1 VVGDVSQTSAALS
14 NSASIESEFGR
25 VASTQINMAAV
36 NADMSTTVR
45 NVRGAVTATAAAI
58 GNSLTVTGF

>member
-1 VVGDVSQTSAALS
+1 MNGA
-14 NSASIESEFGR
+14 G
-25 VASTQINMAAV
+25 V
-36 NADMSTTVR
+36 NASMSTTVR